1 LLSPANQSPQPKRQT
16 DRFSHFCTALG
27 RMSSGM
33 PGVSFPLIIAPSQG
47 DHSRPHLIM
56 LSWAYPRPQPKC
68 RFDRFSR
75 FCTVHVRVSSAM
87 SVHALPLKSALPIGR
102 SGPNQ
107 YMIPWAHPSPH
118 RKRHLDRLSR
128 FCTDDRRVSL
138 YFAMGRPFP
147 LKIAASYGEIW
158 TPSNT
163 R

>member
-1 LLSPANQSPQPKRQT
+1 
-16 DRFSHFCTALG
+16 
-27 RMSSGM
+27 
-33 PGVSFPLIIAPSQG
+33 
-47 DHSRPHLIM
+47 
-56 LSWAYPRPQPKC
+56 
-68 RFDRFSR
+68 
-75 FCTVHVRVSSAM
+75 M

-163 R
+163 RWLGPPSPQPKRHLDRFSRFCRAH